1 MTEEALQYDYVIVGG
16 GTAGC
21 VLANRLS
28 ENPRHRVLLLEAGAR
43 ARSLWTSM
51 PAGTA
56 KVFNRGRHNWGFET
70 EPVPEL
76 RGRRIY
82 APRGKGLGG
91 SSLINGMVFLR
102 GHAEDYDAWAD
113 FGVQGWGWND
123 LLPHYKALE
132 SREGGADAQ
141 RGRDGELAVQ
151 DPLYRHRSSG
161 AFIDACDRLGIPR
174 NGDLN
179 GEASCRGAAFLQFNI
194 RDGRRL
200 SSARAFLDPVR
211 HRPNLTVLTD
221 SHACRVLIREQQ
233 AVGVEFIRRGVRQQA
248 MAAREVLLSA
258 GAFGSPTLLMR
269 SGVGPAAELRPHGIE
284 VRADLAGVGQNLHD
298 HFYIHTVF
306 RCPPASSLNND
317 LLGWR
322 VMLQGARY
330 LLTRRG
336 PLTMGASQSVAFA
349 HSHAGVDRP
358 DLQVNFKPVTWTRT
372 PAGVHISRQSE
383 VSASVCH
390 LRPTSRGS
398 VGLRSADPLDA
409 PAIRPNFFATPEDQ
423 AAGLASIRLVRN
435 IFAQEPLRKDS
446 MCELAPGV
454 SLQSDSELMGFI
466 RDHGASMHH
475 WVGTCR
481 MGGEGDPNAVLD
493 ERLRVRGVARLR
505 VVDASA
511 MPSIP
516 SANTNGPTYALAARA
531 SALILEDARH

>member
-1 MTEEALQYDYVIVGG
+1 MQYDYVIVGG

-28 ENPRHRVLLLEAGAR
+28 ENPQNSVLLLEAGTQ

-102 GHAEDYDAWAD
+102 GHAEDYDSWST
-113 FGVQGWGWND
+113 FGVKGWGWND
-123 LLPHYKALE
+123 LQPYFKSLE
-132 SREGGADAQ
+132 NREGGNDAQ
-141 RGRDGELAVQ
+141 RGRDGELTVQ
-151 DPLYRHRSSG
+151 DPLYRHASSQ
-161 AFIDACDRLGIPR
+161 AFIDACERAGIAR
-174 NGDLN
+174 SSDLN
-179 GEASCRGAAFLQFNI
+179 GDASCRGAAFLQFNI

-200 SSARAFLDPVR
+200 SAARAFLDPVR
-211 HRPNLTVLTD
+211 DRPNLTVLTD
-221 SHACRVLIREQQ
+221 SHACRVLMRDQE
-233 AVGVEFIRRGVRQQA
+233 AVGVEFIRGGVKQQA
-248 MAAREVLLSA
+248 LANREVLLSA

-269 SGVGPAAELRPHGIE
+269 SGIGPAAHLQQHGIK
-284 VRADLAGVGQNLHD
+284 VLAHLAGVGQNLHD

-306 RCPPASSLNND
+306 RCPPASSLNGD
-317 LLGWR
+317 LVGWR

-336 PLTMGASQSVAFA
+336 PLTMGASQSVAFVN
-349 HSHAGVDRP
+349 SHAGLDRP

-372 PAGVHISRQSE
+372 LAGVHISRQSE

-398 VGLRSADPLDA
+398 LGMRSADPLDA
-409 PAIRPNFFATPEDQ
+409 PAIRPNVFSTPEDQ
-423 AAGLASIRLVRN
+423 AAGIASIRLVRN
-435 IFAQEPLRKDS
+435 IFAQEPLRKDAMS
-446 MCELAPGV
+446 EVAPGAA
-454 SLQSDSELMGFI
+454 LHSDSDLKGFI

-481 MGGEGDPNAVLD
+481 MGGDGDPNAVLD
-493 ERLRVRGVARLR
+493 ERLRVRGIGKLR

-531 SALILEDARH
+531 SALILEDAAH

>member
-1 MTEEALQYDYVIVGG
+1 MTDTMQFDYIIVGG

-28 ENPRHRVLLLEAGAR
+28 ENPRTRVLLLEAGTH

-70 EPVPEL
+70 EPVMGL
-76 RGRRIY
+76 DGRRIY

-102 GHAEDYDAWAD
+102 GHAEDYDSWSD
-113 FGVQGWGWND
+113 FGVKGWGWSD
-123 LLPHYKALE
+123 LLPFYKSLE
-132 SREGGADAQ
+132 RREGGTDAQ
-141 RGRDGELAVQ
+141 RGHEGELDVQ
-151 DPLYRHRSSG
+151 DPLYRHPSSQ
-161 AFIDACDRLGIPR
+161 AFIEACDHAGIPR
-174 NGDLN
+174 NSDLN
-179 GEASCRGAAFLQFNI
+179 GEAGCRGASFLQFNI
-194 RDGRRL
+194 RNGRRL

-211 HRPNLTVLTD
+211 GRRNLTVLTH
-221 SHACRVLIREQQ
+221 SQASRVLLRDGQ
-233 AVGVEFIRRGVRQQA
+233 AVGVEFIRHGALQQA
-248 MAAREVLLSA
+248 MAGREVLLST

-269 SGVGPAAELRPHGIE
+269 SGIGPAAELRQHGIE
-284 VRADLAGVGQNLHD
+284 VLADLAGVGQNLHD

-306 RCPPASSLNND
+306 RCPPASSLNKD
-317 LLGWR
+317 LAGWR
-322 VMLQGARY
+322 VMLQGAHY

-349 HSHAGVDRP
+349 HSHAHVDRP

-372 PAGVHISRQSE
+372 LAGVHISRQNE

-398 VGLRSADPLDA
+398 VGLRSAQPLDA
-409 PAIRPNFFATPEDQ
+409 PVIRPNFFATAEDQ
-423 AAGLASIRLVRN
+423 AAGIASIRLVRD
-435 IFAQEPLRKDS
+435 IFAQEPLRRRS
-446 MCELAPGV
+446 MSEVAPGAA
-454 SLQSDSELMGFI
+454 LQSDSELTAFI
-466 RDHGASMHH
+466 RAHGASMHH

-481 MGGEGDPNAVLD
+481 MGGDGDPNAVLD
-493 ERLRVRGVARLR
+493 ERLRVRGVGRLR

-531 SALILEDARH
+531 SALVLEDARR